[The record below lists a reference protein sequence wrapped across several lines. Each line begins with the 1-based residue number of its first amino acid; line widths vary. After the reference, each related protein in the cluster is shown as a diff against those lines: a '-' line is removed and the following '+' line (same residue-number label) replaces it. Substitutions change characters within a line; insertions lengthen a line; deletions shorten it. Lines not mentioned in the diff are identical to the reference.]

1 MGIIRKKTL
10 RRELIKYMLTLSFS
24 LIAIT
29 ALYVLVN
36 MIGMNAGLFYP
47 ANYNEIE
54 AEKLKPRL
62 QSAEQIT
69 EDMIPDTM
77 LYAILDKSR
86 NKDSGKHERDESFD
100 CTEKDR
106 EQALCQL

>member
-1 MGIIRKKTL
+1 MGIIRKKKTL

-69 EDMIPDTM
+69 EDMIRIQCCTPYWT
-77 LYAILDKSR
+77 KSR
-86 NKDSGKHERDESFD
+86 NKRQ
-100 CTEKDR
+100 R
-106 EQALCQL
+106 ET